1 MESVEPE
8 TSRSSGSTNLM
19 QRTMTSLQFF
29 FVWAGFDEGHE
40 ESAAYY
46 LNHTVPIESE
56 DDIPTGRRACY
67 IHVFQCGNCTNRLI
81 SVVDFLKVRDQFVV
95 KGGDTYPYE
104 DFKSYIETR
113 S

>member
-1 MESVEPE
+1 MV
-8 TSRSSGSTNLM
+8 L

-67 IHVFQCGNCTNRLI
+67 IYVFQCGNCTNRLI